1 MRPCCL
7 DRIHQF
13 FPQYIPSLFPYSTP
27 IFDTSS
33 SSSKVSRVSKIS
45 QLSQI
50 SRKTAEP
57 SRSSPVTLRPHSV
70 LSDTDSTPSQPRR
83 ASMPARLLSSSEDSK
98 PSQHNIHR
106 MEMEGVHLKK
116 VPTTIPHRKYNI
128 ALVSMSPSPI
138 NTSNSPQVSLPK
150 QTSYERETSPTSTT
164 RNHQQ
169 KHRENN
175 RYPIDVCVRGPSKEE
190 VEKHDKGLNELRSLF
205 SNRNKL

>member
-7 DRIHQF
+7 DRIHQY

-27 IFDTSS
+27 VFDTSS

-45 QLSQI
+45 HISQI

-57 SRSSPVTLRPHSV
+57 SRSSPVTLRPHSI
-70 LSDTDSTPSQPRR
+70 LSDTDSSPSQPRR
-83 ASMPARLLSSSEDSK
+83 ASMPARLLSSSEDIK

-106 MEMEGVHLKK
+106 IEMEGVHVKK

-138 NTSNSPQVSLPK
+138 NTSNSSPTPQPK
-150 QTSYERETSPTSTT
+150 QTPYERESSPTSKAT
-164 RNHQQ
+164 NHEQ
-169 KHRENN
+169 KHRVNN
-175 RYPIDVCVRGPSKEE
+175 GYPIDVCVRGPSKED
-190 VEKHDKGLNELRSLF
+190 VEKHDRGLNELRSLF